1 LRAVECREFIKAVV
15 EKAAEMG
22 VPISVAVVGPEGHL
36 IAVERMDDAG
46 FITPDTAIAK
56 AYTMAAFRSM
66 SPRFPD
72 GLVIQQ
78 WFKERNPQL
87 LTNLAALTNGKIA
100 ASGGTA
106 PVFKGNEM
114 VGAYGVSGGTS
125 EQDEVIAQYA
135 RAKVGWAQRPES
147 DEPKPTASFSIF
159 PAAGALPWNRLLAKP
174 TNLPGPAASR
184 MTRCCAAPGA
194 SATTVSRP
202 ARSPPISCA
211 RRTPSRISSTS
222 TSRPPKAR
230 RAWSRF

>member
-1 LRAVECREFIKAVV
+1 MAKLPAVECREFIKAVV
-15 EKAAEMG
+15 EKAAAMG

-87 LTNLAALTNGKIA
+87 LVNLAALTNGKIA
-100 ASGGTA
+100 ASGGAA

-125 EQDEVIAQYA
+125 DQDEVIAQYA
-135 RAKVGWAQRPES
+135 RAKVGWAQSPES
-147 DEPKPTASFSIF
+147 DQPKPSVKEHINELYAN
-159 PAAGALPWNRLLAKP
+159 AGITDRKL
-174 TNLPGPAASR
+174 
-184 MTRCCAAPGA
+184 
-194 SATTVSRP
+194 
-202 ARSPPISCA
+202 
-211 RRTPSRISSTS
+211 
-222 TSRPPKAR
+222 
-230 RAWSRF
+230 